1 MAAISQPARRTLLL
15 PRLKALVTLQ
25 KFNQTSAGDGIQLES
40 TTDRAADSNFQPGKI
55 EFSNWRK
62 LDARHFGITGSRISP
77 SSWVVL
83 NVLKKK
89 GFKAYLVGGCVRD
102 LILNRIP
109 KDFDVITTA
118 RLNEIKKQFY
128 RAEIVGRRFPIC
140 RVHIRGSVVEV
151 SSFDTVANK
160 GDETKRK
167 NSFVPRMPK
176 GCNESDVIRWRNSLH
191 RDFTINSLFYDPFV
205 YQIYDYANAMADIK
219 SQKLRTL
226 IPAQLSFEED
236 CARILRGLRLAARLK
251 FSFSMETETAI
262 WKLSPSVMSL
272 DKSRLMMEVNY
283 MLSYGAA
290 VPSLCLLQKY
300 NLLEVLL
307 PFHAA
312 YLTQQADKQSSD
324 TSMLMKLFSSLDQLV
339 SCERPAR
346 ESLWVALL
354 AFHLTLVNNP
364 QPKLVVLTLA
374 SVMYHRNWK
383 QGVEFARQHVKA
395 ASLYVPEISDSD
407 GSMSEDELAKR
418 VENMA
423 VQVNMLTDADNLREV
438 TSKFSGSSHSGLVF
452 VSNKMVKKIV
462 VEEVFGILTNDVTS
476 LNEKSCSLKIQNP
489 SPQKGTAHKKGNG
502 IAHET
507 RFLLSKI
514 ILDTLG
520 LGGVILEEGE
530 SKKRNSEYDEI
541 DGLQEVKENSHSQM
555 EMKQED
561 YNLCNISPMGGEFE
575 PARAKKRKSTHTS
588 SSLSEEG
595 AVTKHKKSADEQTAF
610 DHSKCLQ
617 KVHESATKHK
627 KSVDESE
634 FTQRESSEEL
644 VKRKLNSHPKSLGAD
659 DMVEHKKS
667 KKTLFD
673 LFK

>member
-25 KFNQTSAGDGIQLES
+25 KFKETLAGDGVQLES
-40 TTDRAADSNFQPGKI
+40 TTDRAADSNFQPGQN

-62 LDARHFGITGSRISP
+62 LDARSFGITGSKISS
-77 SSWVVL
+77 SSWIVL

-118 RLNEIKKQFY
+118 RLNQIKKQFH

-176 GCNESDVIRWRNSLH
+176 GCNENDVICWRNSLH

-251 FSFSMETETAI
+251 FSFSMEIETAI
-262 WKLSPSVMSL
+262 RKLSPSVMSL
-272 DKSRLMMEVNY
+272 DKSRLMMEINY

-290 VPSLCLLQKY
+290 VPSLCLLQRY
-300 NLLEVLL
+300 NLLEGLL

-312 YLTQQADKQSSD
+312 YLTQQANKQSSD

-374 SVMYHRNWK
+374 SVMYHRKWK

-407 GSMSEDELAKR
+407 ASMSEDELAKR

-438 TSKFSGSSHSGLVF
+438 TSKFSGSSYSGLVF
-452 VSNKMVKKIV
+452 VSNKTVKKI

-476 LNEKSCSLKIQNP
+476 LNEKRCSLKIQNP
-489 SPQKGTAHKKGNG
+489 SPQKGTAHKKENG

-507 RFLLSKI
+507 RYLLSKI

-530 SKKRNSEYDEI
+530 SKRRNSEYDEI
-541 DGLQEVKENSHSQM
+541 DGLQKVKENSHSQM
-555 EMKQED
+555 EMNQED
-561 YNLCNISPMGGEFE
+561 YKLCNISPMGGEFE

-588 SSLSEEG
+588 GSLSEEG
-595 AVTKHKKSADEQTAF
+595 EVTKHKKSEDQQTPF
-610 DHSKCLQ
+610 EHSKCLQ

-634 FTQRESSEEL
+634 FTQRESNEEL
-644 VKRKLNSHPKSLGAD
+644 VKRKPNLHRKSLGAD
-659 DMVEHKKS
+659 DMVEQKKS

>member
-1 MAAISQPARRTLLL
+1 
-15 PRLKALVTLQ
+15 
-25 KFNQTSAGDGIQLES
+25 
-40 TTDRAADSNFQPGKI
+40 
-55 EFSNWRK
+55 
-62 LDARHFGITGSRISP
+62 
-77 SSWVVL
+77 
-83 NVLKKK
+83 
-89 GFKAYLVGGCVRD
+89 
-102 LILNRIP
+102 
-109 KDFDVITTA
+109 
-118 RLNEIKKQFY
+118 
-128 RAEIVGRRFPIC
+128 
-140 RVHIRGSVVEV
+140 
-151 SSFDTVANK
+151 
-160 GDETKRK
+160 
-167 NSFVPRMPK
+167 
-176 GCNESDVIRWRNSLH
+176 
-191 RDFTINSLFYDPFV
+191 
-205 YQIYDYANAMADIK
+205 
-219 SQKLRTL
+219 
-226 IPAQLSFEED
+226 
-236 CARILRGLRLAARLK
+236 
-251 FSFSMETETAI
+251 
-262 WKLSPSVMSL
+262 
-272 DKSRLMMEVNY
+272 

-290 VPSLCLLQKY
+290 VPSLCLLQRY
-300 NLLEVLL
+300 NLLEGLL

-312 YLTQQADKQSSD
+312 YLTQQANKQSSD

-374 SVMYHRNWK
+374 SVMYHRKWK

-407 GSMSEDELAKR
+407 ASMSEDELAKR

-438 TSKFSGSSHSGLVF
+438 TYKFSGSSHSGLVF
-452 VSNKMVKKIV
+452 VSNKTVKKI

-476 LNEKSCSLKIQNP
+476 LNEKRCSLKIQNP
-489 SPQKGTAHKKGNG
+489 SPQKGTAHKKENG
-502 IAHET
+502 ISHET
-507 RFLLSKI
+507 RYLLSKI

-530 SKKRNSEYDEI
+530 SKRRNSEYDEI
-541 DGLQEVKENSHSQM
+541 DGLQKVKENSHSQM
-555 EMKQED
+555 EMNQED
-561 YNLCNISPMGGEFE
+561 YKLCNISPMGGEFE

-588 SSLSEEG
+588 GSLSEEG
-595 AVTKHKKSADEQTAF
+595 EVTKHKKSADQQTPF

-634 FTQRESSEEL
+634 FTQQESSEEQ
-644 VKRKLNSHPKSLGAD
+644 VKRKPNLHRKSLGAD
-659 DMVEHKKS
+659 DKVEQKKS

>member
-272 DKSRLMMEVNY
+272 DK
-283 MLSYGAA
+283 
-290 VPSLCLLQKY
+290 
-300 NLLEVLL
+300 
-307 PFHAA
+307 
-312 YLTQQADKQSSD
+312 
-324 TSMLMKLFSSLDQLV
+324 KLFSSLDQLV